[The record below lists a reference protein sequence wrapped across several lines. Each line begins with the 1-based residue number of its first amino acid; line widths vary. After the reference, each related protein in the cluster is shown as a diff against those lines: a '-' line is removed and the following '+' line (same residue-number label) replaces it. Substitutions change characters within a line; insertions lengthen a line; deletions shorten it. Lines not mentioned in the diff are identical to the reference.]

1 MMYCNQV
8 LAAVGGSDFIGDS
21 LRSSK
26 DISAAWQQNWQII
39 FEKPSGLYQSLN
51 YFATLI
57 AVGAFLFFVVVW
69 TREMITT
76 GLLPSLDRLMWVIL
90 VMLLLWQNG
99 FWLSKLTL
107 GIHKMI
113 EGESQK
119 ILSIQMGELKMGD
132 ALQDVVL
139 TADAKNT
146 IRALYGECQS
156 KTGQAQIDC
165 FNKATD
171 QAQSIIDQYEKG
183 WGKGTLNGLRRWFDS
198 VVKIREDLKKKAGEP
213 EAVANAD
220 PFVLLHAGIIATT
233 DTAQQ
238 AAARQTLKGWQW
250 AFANLIEASLL
261 LTALTGPVAIAGSL
275 LPIGTRP
282 IWAWLTGMFSLGM
295 AKIYYNI
302 VVGLIATV
310 IVNAQAQNESDFGF
324 VVLLSILA
332 PVLSVALAAG
342 GGLAV
347 YRGLSNGVLQIIS
360 TGWQVARQA
369 AGIALKL

>member
-1 MMYCNQV
+1 MMYYNRV
-8 LAAVGGSDFIGDS
+8 LAAVGGSDFVGDS

-119 ILSIQMGELKMGD
+119 ILSIQLGELKMGD

-347 YRGLSNGVLQIIS
+347 YRGLSNGVIQIIS

>member
-1 MMYCNQV
+1 MHYDLV
-8 LAAVGGSDFIGDS
+8 LAALGGSDFVGDS

-26 DISAAWQQNWQII
+26 DISAAWQLNWKII

-76 GLLPSLDRLMWVIL
+76 GLLPSFDRLMWVIL

-113 EGESQK
+113 EEESQK

-146 IRALYGECQS
+146 IRVLYGECQS

-171 QAQSIIDQYEKG
+171 QAQVIIDQYEKG

-250 AFANLIEASLL
+250 AFANLLEASLL
-261 LTALTGPVAIAGSL
+261 LTALTGPAAIAGSL

-347 YRGLSNGVLQIIS
+347 YRGLSNGVIQIIS

>member
-1 MMYCNQV
+1 MY
-8 LAAVGGSDFIGDS
+8 LGLFFAAVGGSDFIGDS

-26 DISAAWQQNWQII
+26 EISAGWQNNWNLI
-39 FEKPSGLYQSLN
+39 FREPSGLYQSLN
-51 YFATLI
+51 YFATMI
-57 AVGAFLFFVVVW
+57 AVGAFLFFIVVW
-69 TREMITT
+69 AREMMTS
-76 GLLPSLDRLMWVIL
+76 GLLPAFDRLMWVIL
-90 VMLLLWQNG
+90 VMLLLWNNG
-99 FWLSKLTL
+99 FWLARLTF
-107 GIHKMI
+107 GIHEII
-113 EGESQK
+113 EDQSQNV
-119 ILSIQMGELKMGD
+119 LSIQMGQLKMSD

-139 TADAKNT
+139 TADAQNT
-146 IRALYGECQS
+146 IRALYGECQA

-165 FNKATD
+165 FNKVTD
-171 QAQSIIDQYEKG
+171 QAQSIIEQYEKG

-198 VVKIREDLKKKAGEP
+198 VLKIREDLKKRAGEP
-213 EAVANAD
+213 EAIANID

-238 AAARQTLKGWQW
+238 AAARQMLKGWQW

-282 IWAWLTGMFSLGM
+282 IWAWLTGLFSLGM
-295 AKIYYNI
+295 AKLYYNI

-310 IVNAQAQNESDFGF
+310 IVNAQVQNESDFGF
-324 VVLLSILA
+324 VVLLSVLA